1 MARPESEAGQ
11 ARREALD
18 ERATNPEVRVERR
31 VGDGLDERAAALLE
45 LRVAGVLAERRQALQ
60 RRFGWAGPVLR
71 CAVEPRRRTLALVG
85 EALSRKALAAA
96 LAELGAALPA
106 GWRIDAA
113 GTEIAAPRAWFALP
127 AGVTRLWRAP
137 PAGVIVDGCVG
148 ICPSEHVLKDVWAQ
162 RRGSESLS
170 WHVSWDMFDST
181 SASGRGGRPAALVA
195 APICSCGV
203 RECTGGRSGGV
214 KLRGYES
221 SARALFDR
229 DRLCPDEHVLEDMRF
244 ESAAC
249 GRAGWCPD
257 EHVCED
263 MEMCTELLA
272 DDGPV
277 GVLAAGGGWALVR
290 ARDGTIGWTRARLGA
305 LVAVASRTT
314 PARGEV
320 VALTRVLR
328 RFRGA
333 PYRLGGTTPL
343 GIDCSGLVQR
353 AVRAALGVVLPR
365 HSSDQLALAASPV
378 RPLGEPGDL
387 LFMWGAGESPCHV
400 GVVLRGAR
408 AGART
413 LLHASSRR
421 GRVIEEPLEQVLP
434 RASRVR
440 HMELEQVLA
449 LGR

>member
-1 MARPESEAGQ
+1 MASPEAEDGPG
-11 ARREALD
+11 EVL
-18 ERATNPEVRVERR
+18 EGRATTAEVRVDRR
-31 VGDGLDERAAALLE
+31 AGDGRDERAAARLE
-45 LRVAGVLAERRQALQ
+45 LRVAGVLAERRRALQ

-71 CAVEPRRRTLALVG
+71 CAVEPRRRTVALAG

-96 LAELGAALPA
+96 LAELRAALPA
-106 GWRIDAA
+106 GWTIDAA
-113 GTEIAAPRAWFALP
+113 ATEIAAPREWFALP
-127 AGVTRLWRAP
+127 PGVTRLWRAP
-137 PAGVIVDGCVG
+137 PAAIVAGDVG
-148 ICPSEHVLKDVWAQ
+148 MCASEHVLEDMQARAL
-162 RRGSESLS
+162 RRGSGCLDG
-170 WHVSWDMFDST
+170 HVFEDIR
-181 SASGRGGRPAALVA
+181 ASGRGGRWA
-195 APICSCGV
+195 APAGASRRAGGT
-203 RECTGGRSGGV
+203 RESSG
-214 KLRGYES
+214 LRGGEAGVELGGPAS
-221 SARALFDR
+221 SARAACDRVRWCPGEHVREDMGLYAERAVFDG
-229 DRLCPDEHVLEDMRF
+229 DRWCPEEHVLEDM
-244 ESAAC
+244 EL
-249 GRAGWCPD
+249 
-257 EHVCED
+257 
-263 MEMCTELLA
+263 CTELLA

-277 GVLAAGGGWALVR
+277 GVLAAVGGWVLVR

-305 LVAVASRTT
+305 PVTPASRTT
-314 PARGEV
+314 PARGEA
-320 VALTRVLR
+320 VALTRALR

-333 PYRLGGTTPL
+333 PYRLGGTTSL

-378 RPLGEPGDL
+378 RSLGEPGDL

-449 LGR
+449 LAR